1 MSDFRP
7 LPPPPGEHSS
17 PRGVDTRFGSIAA
30 RTMSSAMAAS
40 IAAPVAGAAA
50 RVRSSREVIAIAP
63 GLRATT
69 ARGLRRDRARSTE
82 AKRAVLCLSRP
93 ETRASSSGNT
103 RVPSSVSVP
112 STFGARGPSRARG
125 VVAAPNAAGA
135 TPSSE
140 TEKDPS
146 GENETDASSPSFPTS
161 TDGGDDGNDS
171 GGNDSGGNGGGGDD
185 ENDDADDAN
194 DDDDSDASETM
205 RTSAEALAQCE
216 RNGVSLPEDVKT
228 IAEAEG
234 LRASVLD
241 RYIAL
246 TRGGK
251 IGAGFLT
258 TLFTRFPAIRDRAL
272 ADPAFLFKLGAEVWG
287 DVGLSVASELKARNT
302 NTSVFS
308 DEAEFFFADVLAS
321 AALNA
326 ATLTMLSPTVV
337 FGVSPGGGRALR
349 TANRVDGK
357 LNDFLRLVFCRA
369 LPPRFPASAFQKGN
383 FTTANRAATVV
394 LQGVRVG
401 GVSVLAGFAGQAA
414 ANAACRARRKYFA
427 WGYSDGYADCIH
439 PEAPPLLEPAAE
451 WGAHMAVS
459 GNIRQQLIIGIE
471 SAVEASALGAKT
483 PALARAATAAL
494 RVGNN
499 AWGGAQFAEKM
510 RVMEAEVYGA
520 DEAKNAKK
528 KQEGHKK

>member
-1 MSDFRP
+1 
-7 LPPPPGEHSS
+7 
-17 PRGVDTRFGSIAA
+17 
-30 RTMSSAMAAS
+30 MSSAMAAS
-40 IAAPVAGAAA
+40 IVAPVTGAAA
-50 RVRSSREVIAIAP
+50 RVRSSREIIAIAP

-69 ARGLRRDRARSTE
+69 ARGLRRDRSRSTE
-82 AKRAVLCLSRP
+82 AKRAVLCLSKP
-93 ETRASSSGNT
+93 ETRASSSGT
-103 RVPSSVSVP
+103 ALASGTDASVP
-112 STFGARGPSRARG
+112 PTFGARSASRARG
-125 VVAAPNAAGA
+125 VVAAPAAAGA
-135 TPSSE
+135 NASSE
-140 TEKDPS
+140 TENDPAP
-146 GENETDASSPSFPTS
+146 EDDANDASSPKTS
-161 TDGGDDGNDS
+161 EDSGNDDS
-171 GGNDSGGNGGGGDD
+171 GNDGSGNDGSGNGGGGGGDGDGSADGGDDDNDD
-185 ENDDADDAN
+185 EDLEEA
-194 DDDDSDASETM
+194 M
-205 RTSAEALAQCE
+205 CTSAEAAARCE
-216 RNGVSLPEDVKT
+216 RAGMSLPEDVKT

-251 IGAGFLT
+251 VGGAFLAA
-258 TLFTRFPAIRDRAL
+258 LFTKFPAIRDRAL
-272 ADPAFLFKLGAEVWG
+272 ADPAFLFKLGVEVWG
-287 DVGLSVASELKARNT
+287 DVGLSVAGELKARNT
-302 NTSVFS
+302 DASSFS

-326 ATLTMLSPTVV
+326 ATLTMLSPTVR
-337 FGVSPGGGRALR
+337 FGTSPGGGRALR

-369 LPPRFPASAFQKGN
+369 LPPRFPASAFQRGS
-383 FTTANRAATVV
+383 FTTVNRIAAVA

-414 ANAACRARRKYFA
+414 ANATCRVRRKYFA
-427 WGYSDGYADCIH
+427 WGYSDGYADCVH

-459 GNIRQQLIIGIE
+459 GNIRQQLIIGLE
-471 SAVEASALGAKT
+471 SAIEGSALGAKV

-499 AWGGAQFAEKM
+499 AWGGAAFAEKM

-520 DEAKNAKK
+520 DEAKKK
-528 KQEGHKK
+528 K

>member
-1 MSDFRP
+1 M
-7 LPPPPGEHSS
+7 
-17 PRGVDTRFGSIAA
+17 
-30 RTMSSAMAAS
+30 
-40 IAAPVAGAAA
+40 
-50 RVRSSREVIAIAP
+50 
-63 GLRATT
+63 
-69 ARGLRRDRARSTE
+69 
-82 AKRAVLCLSRP
+82 LCLSRP
-93 ETRASSSGNT
+93 ETRASSSGNA
-103 RVPSSVSVP
+103 RVTSSVSVP

-146 GENETDASSPSFPTS
+146 GEDETDASSPSFPTS

-171 GGNDSGGNGGGGDD
+171 GGNDSDGSGGGGGGGGDD

-194 DDDDSDASETM
+194 DDDDDASESM

-251 IGAGFLT
+251 IGGAFLA
-258 TLFTRFPAIRDRAL
+258 TLFTWFPAIRDRAL

-302 NTSVFS
+302 NASVFS

-414 ANAACRARRKYFA
+414 ANTVCRLRRKYFA
-427 WGYSDGYADCIH
+427 WGYSDGYAECIH

-459 GNIRQQLIIGIE
+459 GNIRQQLIIGVESVIE
-471 SAVEASALGAKT
+471 STTVGLKV
-483 PALARAATAAL
+483 PALARAATAVL
-494 RVGNN
+494 RAGNN
-499 AWGGAQFAEKM
+499 AWGGAAFAEKM
-510 RVMEAEVYGA
+510 RSMEAEVYGA
-520 DEAKNAKK
+520 DELKNAAKK
-528 KQEGHKK
+528 K

>member
-1 MSDFRP
+1 M
-7 LPPPPGEHSS
+7 
-17 PRGVDTRFGSIAA
+17 
-30 RTMSSAMAAS
+30 
-40 IAAPVAGAAA
+40 
-50 RVRSSREVIAIAP
+50 
-63 GLRATT
+63 
-69 ARGLRRDRARSTE
+69 
-82 AKRAVLCLSRP
+82 
-93 ETRASSSGNT
+93 
-103 RVPSSVSVP
+103 PSSVSVP

-146 GENETDASSPSFPTS
+146 SSEDETDASSPSFPTS

-171 GGNDSGGNGGGGDD
+171 GGDDSDGRSGGGGGGGGDD
-185 ENDDADDAN
+185 ENDDANDAN

-258 TLFTRFPAIRDRAL
+258 TLFTWFPAIRDRAL

-471 SAVEASALGAKT
+471 SAVEASAGRLGAKT

-499 AWGGAQFAEKM
+499 AWGGAAFAEKM

-528 KQEGHKK
+528 KQDNKK

>member
-1 MSDFRP
+1 
-7 LPPPPGEHSS
+7 
-17 PRGVDTRFGSIAA
+17 
-30 RTMSSAMAAS
+30 
-40 IAAPVAGAAA
+40 
-50 RVRSSREVIAIAP
+50 
-63 GLRATT
+63 
-69 ARGLRRDRARSTE
+69 
-82 AKRAVLCLSRP
+82 
-93 ETRASSSGNT
+93 
-103 RVPSSVSVP
+103 
-112 STFGARGPSRARG
+112 
-125 VVAAPNAAGA
+125 
-135 TPSSE
+135 
-140 TEKDPS
+140 
-146 GENETDASSPSFPTS
+146 
-161 TDGGDDGNDS
+161 
-171 GGNDSGGNGGGGDD
+171 
-185 ENDDADDAN
+185 
-194 DDDDSDASETM
+194 M

-251 IGAGFLT
+251 IGGAFLA
-258 TLFTRFPAIRDRAL
+258 TLFTWFPAIRDRAL

-302 NTSVFS
+302 NASVFS

-349 TANRVDGK
+349 AANRVDGK

-483 PALARAATAAL
+483 PARAR
-494 RVGNN
+494 GD
-499 AWGGAQFAEKM
+499 GGASRREQRLGGRGVRREDAFNGGGGVRRGRSEEREK
-510 RVMEAEVYGA
+510 EKGQEVIYR
-520 DEAKNAKK
+520 
-528 KQEGHKK
+528 

>member
-1 MSDFRP
+1 
-7 LPPPPGEHSS
+7 
-17 PRGVDTRFGSIAA
+17 
-30 RTMSSAMAAS
+30 
-40 IAAPVAGAAA
+40 
-50 RVRSSREVIAIAP
+50 
-63 GLRATT
+63 
-69 ARGLRRDRARSTE
+69 
-82 AKRAVLCLSRP
+82 
-93 ETRASSSGNT
+93 
-103 RVPSSVSVP
+103 
-112 STFGARGPSRARG
+112 
-125 VVAAPNAAGA
+125 
-135 TPSSE
+135 
-140 TEKDPS
+140 
-146 GENETDASSPSFPTS
+146 
-161 TDGGDDGNDS
+161 
-171 GGNDSGGNGGGGDD
+171 
-185 ENDDADDAN
+185 
-194 DDDDSDASETM
+194 M

-251 IGAGFLT
+251 IGGAFLA
-258 TLFTRFPAIRDRAL
+258 TLFTWFPAIRDRAL

-302 NTSVFS
+302 NASVFS

-401 GVSVLAGFAGQAA
+401 GVSVLAGFAGKR
-414 ANAACRARRKYFA
+414 ANAACRAAASTSPGATRTGTPTASTSRRRRCWSRRRSGA
-427 WGYSDGYADCIH
+427 RTWPSAGTSGSSSSSASN
-439 PEAPPLLEPAAE
+439 PPSRRARSAP
-451 WGAHMAVS
+451 
-459 GNIRQQLIIGIE
+459 RRR
-471 SAVEASALGAKT
+471 
-483 PALARAATAAL
+483 ALAR
-494 RVGNN
+494 GD
-499 AWGGAQFAEKM
+499 GGASRREQRLGGRGVRREDAFNGGGGVRRGRSEEREK
-510 RVMEAEVYGA
+510 EKGQEVIYR
-520 DEAKNAKK
+520 
-528 KQEGHKK
+528 